1 MNVDFDGPIEL
12 FFSRSLANTLVPPH
26 LLEVVRDGGLERL
39 DLSFQVV
46 TSNVEPKPLP
56 SEQVCRLEE
65 LDRLFLEVVR
75 CRSDLITS
83 VQPTV
88 ELDVGLP

>member
-1 MNVDFDGPIEL
+1 MNVDFDCPIKL
-12 FFSRSLANTLVPPH
+12 SFLSLANTLVPPH

-65 LDRLFLEVVR
+65 FYRLFLEVAG
-75 CRSDLITS
+75 CRSDLIAS

-88 ELDVGLP
+88 QLVFVLL